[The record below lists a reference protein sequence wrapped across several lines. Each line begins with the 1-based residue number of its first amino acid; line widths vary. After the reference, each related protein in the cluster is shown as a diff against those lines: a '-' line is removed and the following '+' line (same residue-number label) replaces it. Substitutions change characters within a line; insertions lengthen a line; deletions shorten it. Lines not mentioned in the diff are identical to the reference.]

1 MAIKLSDGTYACSIC
16 GKKYPNP
23 AVADGCRESHQML
36 YIPMSKT
43 ELNRLIHALMNEDF
57 NLVPGHLWET
67 LQRYSKAQVTD
78 GN

>member
-1 MAIKLSDGTYACSIC
+1 MATKLNDGTYACSVC
-16 GKKYPNP
+16 GTKYPSP
-23 AVADGCRESHQML
+23 AVADGCRESHQTL

-57 NLVPGHLWET
+57 DMIPKHLWET

-78 GN
+78 AS